1 MTGKVGG
8 PGTFVVHRGKK
19 NWRALSDLPYR
30 IASAIYVNDN
40 DNDKGMGAYSKGRPA
55 RSQKY
60 NTPKLKMDNEK
71 KHFAIF
77 HKCQ

>member
-1 MTGKVGG
+1 MT
-8 PGTFVVHRGKK
+8 RGWGLTAKADQPDHK
-19 NWRALSDLPYR
+19 
-30 IASAIYVNDN
+30 
-40 DNDKGMGAYSKGRPA
+40 
-55 RSQKY
+55 KY